1 MPAYITR
8 RFLEAV
14 PVLFLVITVCFFLL
28 RLAPGGPFSHEVE
41 IPAATLERMEA
52 HYGLDRPLFLQYTGY
67 LGSLLKGDLGPSY
80 HYPTRTV
87 NEIIRD
93 HLPVSLELGVWG
105 LLAALLI
112 GIGAGITSMIRPDS
126 WLDSIPMGAAMIGIC
141 LPTFVLGPLLVLVF
155 SLWLGWFNATGWN
168 TAGDRVL
175 PALTLGLFYAAYI
188 ARLTRGGMREVVR
201 QDFIRT
207 ALAKGLPRSVVLAK
221 HALRPGILPALA
233 FLGPAAAG
241 LLTGSFV
248 VETVFHIPGLGR
260 EFVNAAFNR
269 DYTLVLGV
277 VVLFAVMILLF
288 NLLVDIAQVLLNPR
302 QRFE

>member
-1 MPAYITR
+1 MLIYIAR
-8 RFLEAV
+8 RFLEAL
-14 PVLFLVITVCFFLL
+14 PVLFLVVTACFFLL
-28 RLAPGGPFSHEVE
+28 RLAPGGPFSAEVD
-41 IPAATLERMEA
+41 IPAATLARMEA
-52 HYGLDRPLFLQYTGY
+52 HYGLDRPLFLQYTSY
-67 LGSLLKGDLGPSY
+67 LGNLVQGDLGPSY

-93 HLPVSLELGVWG
+93 HLPISLELGLWG
-105 LLAALLI
+105 LLVALLV
-112 GIGAGITSMIRPDS
+112 GIGAGVVSMVRPDS
-126 WLDSIPMGAAMIGIC
+126 WLDSLPMGGAMIGIC

-188 ARLTRGGMREVVR
+188 ARLTRGGMREVIG

-207 ALAKGLPRSVVLAK
+207 ALAKGLPRGKVLAK

-241 LLTGSFV
+241 LLSGSFV

-277 VVLFAVMILLF
+277 VVLFAAMILLF
-288 NLLVDIAQVLLNPR
+288 NLLVDIGQVLLNPR

>member
-1 MPAYITR
+1 MPTYIAR
-8 RFLEAV
+8 RLLESL
-14 PVLFLVITVCFFLL
+14 PVLFLVITICFFLL
-28 RLAPGGPFSHEVE
+28 RLAPGGPFSHEVD
-41 IPAATLERMEA
+41 IPAATLARMEA
-52 HYGLDRPLFLQYTGY
+52 HYGLDRPLPAQYLSY
-67 LGSLLKGDLGPSY
+67 LGNLSKGDLGPSY

-93 HLPVSLELGVWG
+93 HLPVSLELGLWG
-105 LLAALLI
+105 LLIALFI
-112 GIGAGITSMIRPDS
+112 GILVGVIAMIRPNS
-126 WLDSIPMGAAMIGIC
+126 WLDSLPMGGAMTGIC
-141 LPTFVLGPLLVLVF
+141 LPTFVLGPLLILVF

-175 PALTLGLFYAAYI
+175 PALTLGLFFAAYI
-188 ARLTRGGMREVVR
+188 ARLTRGGLREVVR

-207 ALAKGLPRSVVLAK
+207 ARAKGLPAALVLGK

-277 VVLFAVMILLF
+277 VILYSIMILFF
-288 NLLVDIAQVLLNPR
+288 NLLVDIGQVLLNPR

>member
-1 MPAYITR
+1 MPTYIGR
-8 RFLEAV
+8 RLLEAL
-14 PVLFLVITVCFFLL
+14 PVLFLVITICFFLL
-28 RLAPGGPFSHEVE
+28 RLAPGGPFSHEVD

-52 HYGLDRPLFLQYTGY
+52 HYGLDRPLFLQYLGY
-67 LGSLLKGDLGPSY
+67 LGNVARGDLGPSY

-87 NEIIRD
+87 NEIILD
-93 HLPVSLELGVWG
+93 HFPVSLELGLWG
-105 LLAALLI
+105 LLTAL
-112 GIGAGITSMIRPDS
+112 GIGVLAGIIATIRPDT
-126 WLDSIPMGAAMIGIC
+126 WLDYLPMGGAMAGIC
-141 LPTFVLGPLLVLVF
+141 LPTFVLGPLLILVF

-175 PALTLGLFYAAYI
+175 PSLTLGLFYAAYI
-188 ARLTRGGMREVVR
+188 ARLTRGGLREVIR
-201 QDFIRT
+201 QDYIRT
-207 ALAKGLPRSVVLAK
+207 ARAKGLPEATVLAK

-241 LLTGSFV
+241 LLSGSFV

-277 VVLFAVMILLF
+277 VILFAVMILLF

>member
-1 MPAYITR
+1 MPSYIAR
-8 RFLEAV
+8 RLLEAL

-28 RLAPGGPFSHEVE
+28 RLAPGGPFSHEVD
-41 IPAATLERMEA
+41 IPAATLARMEA
-52 HYGLDRPLFLQYTGY
+52 HYGLDRPLFAQYTAY
-67 LGSLLKGDLGPSY
+67 LGNVLRGDFGPSY

-87 NEIIRD
+87 NEIVGD
-93 HLPVSLELGVWG
+93 HLPVSLELGLWG
-105 LLAALLI
+105 LLTALAV
-112 GIGAGITSMIRPDS
+112 GIGVGLVATIRPNS
-126 WLDSIPMGAAMIGIC
+126 WLDSLPMAGAMMGIC
-141 LPTFVLGPLLVLVF
+141 LPTFVLGPLFILVF
-155 SLWLGWFNATGWN
+155 SFQLGWFNATGWN

-188 ARLTRGGMREVVR
+188 ARLTRGGLREVIR

-207 ALAKGLPRSVVLAK
+207 ARAKGLPESAVLAK

-248 VETVFHIPGLGR
+248 VETIFHIPGLGR

-277 VVLFAVMILLF
+277 VILYSVMILIF
-288 NLLVDIAQVLLNPR
+288 NLLVDVGQVLLNPR

>member
-1 MPAYITR
+1 MLSYIAR
-8 RFLEAV
+8 RFLEAL
-14 PVLFLVITVCFFLL
+14 PVLFLVITICFFLL
-28 RLAPGGPFSHEVE
+28 RLAPGGPFSHEVD
-41 IPAATLERMEA
+41 IPAATLAQMEA
-52 HYGLDRPLFLQYTGY
+52 HYGLDRPLFLQYTSY
-67 LGSLLKGDLGPSY
+67 LGNLLRGDLGPSF

-87 NEIIRD
+87 NEIIAS
-93 HLPVSLELGVWG
+93 HLPVSLELGLWG
-105 LLAALLI
+105 LLIALFV
-112 GIGAGITSMIRPDS
+112 GIGAGVISMIRPDT
-126 WLDSIPMGAAMIGIC
+126 WLDSAPMGGAMIGIC

-168 TAGDRVL
+168 TAGDRIL
-175 PALTLGLFYAAYI
+175 PAVTLGLFYAAYI
-188 ARLTRGGMREVVR
+188 ARLTRGGMREIIR

-207 ALAKGLPRSVVLAK
+207 ARAKGLPGHLVLAK

-277 VVLFAVMILLF
+277 VILFAAMILLF
-288 NLLVDIAQVLLNPR
+288 NLLVDIGQILLNPR